1 MFVYAFSVVDM
12 QITHGTRVAMPG
24 LAFRR
29 NPARYI
35 DIRFDVPQSAEDEW
49 FTVGGLIAACR

>member
-1 MFVYAFSVVDM
+1 MFVYAFSVIDM
-12 QITHGTRVAMPG
+12 QIMHGALLHAR
-24 LAFRR
+24 LAFQR

-35 DIRFDVPQSAEDEW
+35 DIGFDVPQSAAEES